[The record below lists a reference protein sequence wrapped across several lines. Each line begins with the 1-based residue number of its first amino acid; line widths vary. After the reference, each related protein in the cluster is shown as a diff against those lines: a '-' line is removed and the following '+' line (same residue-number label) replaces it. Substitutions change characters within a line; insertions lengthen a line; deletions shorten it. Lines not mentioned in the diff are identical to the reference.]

1 MSRPLHAI
9 DSSDHKALSEA
20 LELAVKHDGP
30 AVFPVPSDYP
40 RDIPSSVDS
49 EVVLVVETS
58 GSTSRPKKVWHT
70 ARSLQAAA
78 EHVNEQLGGPGV
90 WWQALP
96 SHYIAGVMVLVR
108 ALLSGSAVISRTS
121 GETISDRLMQ
131 FARQADKDAPGVPQ
145 FTSLVPKQLADL
157 VDAARSEP
165 LVAKALTGFS
175 RILVG
180 GQKVP
185 EALIADAR
193 ELGVH
198 VTKTYGSAETA
209 GGCVWD
215 GKPLGGT
222 EIGQYQN
229 RIAVAGPMLAG
240 GYLGDPER
248 TAKSFVTREGKR
260 WFISDDRGQF
270 SEGILSISGR
280 ADRVIISGGVKVDLD
295 EVEASLQEEYDSL
308 DVAVFSA
315 VDDTWGES
323 IAVVS
328 IQDLDR
334 SALGSFLQGRFG
346 AGARLSRLDRVTSLP
361 RLTSG
366 KVDYQELH
374 RLLGTPTISTGVQ

>member
-1 MSRPLHAI
+1 MSRPLSAI

-20 LELAVKHDGP
+20 LELAVKHGGP
-30 AVFPVPSDYP
+30 AVFPVPSDDH
-40 RDIPSSVDS
+40 RDTPSSVDS
-49 EVVLVVETS
+49 EVALVVETS
-58 GSTSRPKKVWHT
+58 GSISRPKRVWHT
-70 ARSLQAAA
+70 AHSLEAAA
-78 EHVNEQLGGPGV
+78 DQVNERLGVPGV

-96 SHYIAGVMVLVR
+96 SHYVAGVMVIVR
-108 ALLSGSAVISRTS
+108 ALFSGSAVISRKP

-175 RILVG
+175 RVLVG

-185 EALIADAR
+185 ESLIADAR
-193 ELGVH
+193 ELGVR

-229 RIAVAGPMLAG
+229 RVAVAGPMLAG
-240 GYLGDPER
+240 GYLRDPER
-248 TAKSFVTREGKR
+248 TAKTFVTREGKR

-270 SEGILSISGR
+270 FEGILSVSGR
-280 ADRVIISGGVKVDLD
+280 ADRVVISGGVKVDLD
-295 EVEASLQEEYDSL
+295 EVEAALQEEYDSL
-308 DVAVFSA
+308 DVAVFSV

-323 IAVVS
+323 IAVLS
-328 IQDLDR
+328 TQDLE
-334 SALGSFLQGRFG
+334 SSMLEALLLGRFG
-346 AGARLSRLDRVTSLP
+346 TGARLSRSDVVTSLP

-374 RLLGTPTISTGVQ
+374 RLFSGPTMSTGVQ

>member
-20 LELAVKHDGP
+20 LELAVRHDGP
-30 AVFPVPSDYP
+30 AVFPVPSDDH
-40 RDIPSSVDS
+40 RDTPSSVDS
-49 EVVLVVETS
+49 EVALVVETS
-58 GSTSRPKKVWHT
+58 GSTSRPKRVWHT
-70 ARSLQAAA
+70 AHSLEAAA
-78 EHVNEQLGGPGV
+78 EHVNEQLGGSGV
-90 WWQALP
+90 WWQVLP
-96 SHYIAGVMVLVR
+96 SHYIAGVMVIVR
-108 ALLSGSAVISRTS
+108 ALVSGSAVISRTP

-165 LVAKALTGFS
+165 LVARAMTGFS

-222 EIGQYQN
+222 EIGQDQN

-240 GYLGDPER
+240 GYLGNPER
-248 TAKSFVTREGKR
+248 TAQSFVTREGKR

-270 SEGILSISGR
+270 FEGILSVSGR
-280 ADRVIISGGVKVDLD
+280 ADRVVISGGVKVDLD
-295 EVEASLQEEYDSL
+295 EVEAALQEVYESL
-308 DVAVFSA
+308 DVAVFSV

-328 IQDLDR
+328 TQDLE
-334 SALGSFLQGRFG
+334 SSMLEALLVGQFG
-346 AGARLSRLDRVTSLP
+346 TGARLSRLELVTSLP

-366 KVDYQELH
+366 KPDYQEVQKLYSPPK
-374 RLLGTPTISTGVQ
+374 TSTGVQ

>member
-1 MSRPLHAI
+1 MPRPLHPV
-9 DSSDHKALSEA
+9 DSDDHKALWDA

-30 AVFPVPSDYP
+30 AVFPVRSGYH

-49 EVVLVVETS
+49 EVALVVETS
-58 GSTSRPKKVWHT
+58 GSTSRPKRVWHT
-70 ARSLQAAA
+70 VRSLEAAA
-78 EHVNEQLGGPGV
+78 ERVNEQLEGPGV

-96 SHYIAGVMVLVR
+96 SHYIAGVMVTVR
-108 ALLSGSAVISRTS
+108 ALLSDSAVISRTS
-121 GETISDRLMQ
+121 GETISASLMQ

-157 VDAARSEP
+157 VDAGQREP
-165 LVAKALTGFS
+165 LVAEALRGFS
-175 RILVG
+175 RVLVG

-185 EALIADAR
+185 GSLIADAR

-198 VTKTYGSAETA
+198 VTITYGSAETA

-222 EIGQYQN
+222 EIGQDQN

-240 GYLGDPER
+240 GYLGNPER
-248 TAKSFVTREGKR
+248 TAQSFVTREGKR

-270 SEGILSISGR
+270 FEGILSVSGR
-280 ADRVIISGGVKVDLD
+280 ADRVVISGGVKVDLD
-295 EVEASLQEEYDSL
+295 EVEAALQEVYESL
-308 DVAVFSA
+308 DVAVFSV

-328 IQDLDR
+328 TQDLE
-334 SALGSFLQGRFG
+334 SSMLEALLVGQFG
-346 AGARLSRLDRVTSLP
+346 TGARLSRLELVTSLP

-366 KVDYQELH
+366 KPDYQEVQKLYSPPK
-374 RLLGTPTISTGVQ
+374 TSTGVQ

>member
-1 MSRPLHAI
+1 MPRPLHAI
-9 DSSDHKALSEA
+9 DSSDHKVLWEA

-30 AVFPVPSDYP
+30 AVFPVRSDYH
-40 RDIPSSVDS
+40 RDIPSSVAS
-49 EVVLVVETS
+49 EVALVVETS
-58 GSTSRPKKVWHT
+58 GSTSRPKRVWHT
-70 ARSLQAAA
+70 AHSLGSAA
-78 EHVNEQLGGPGV
+78 EHVNEELGGSGV

-96 SHYIAGVMVLVR
+96 SHYIAGVMVIVR

-175 RILVG
+175 RVLVG
-180 GQKVP
+180 GQKVS
-185 EALIADAR
+185 EALIADAQ

-222 EIGQYQN
+222 EIGQFQN
-229 RIAVAGPMLAG
+229 RIAIAGPMLAG

-248 TAKSFVTREGKR
+248 TAKGFVTREGKR

-295 EVEASLQEEYDSL
+295 EVEAALQEEYDSL
-308 DVAVFSA
+308 DVAVFSV

-334 SALGSFLQGRFG
+334 SAVGSFLHGRFG

-374 RLLGTPTISTGVQ
+374 RLFSAPTMSTGVQ

>member
-1 MSRPLHAI
+1 MSRPLSAI

-20 LELAVKHDGP
+20 LELAVKHGGP
-30 AVFPVPSDYP
+30 AVFPVPSDDH
-40 RDIPSSVDS
+40 RDTPSSVDS
-49 EVVLVVETS
+49 EVALVVETS
-58 GSTSRPKKVWHT
+58 GSISRPKRVWHT
-70 ARSLQAAA
+70 AQSLKAAA
-78 EHVNEQLGGPGV
+78 DQVNERLGVPGV

-96 SHYIAGVMVLVR
+96 SHYVAGVMVIVR
-108 ALLSGSAVISRTS
+108 ALFSGSAVISRKP

-175 RILVG
+175 RVLVG

-185 EALIADAR
+185 ESLIADAR
-193 ELGVH
+193 ELGVR

-229 RIAVAGPMLAG
+229 RVAVAGPMLAG
-240 GYLGDPER
+240 GYLRDPER
-248 TAKSFVTREGKR
+248 TAKTFVTREGKR

-270 SEGILSISGR
+270 SEGILFISGR

-308 DVAVFSA
+308 DVAVFSL

-328 IQDLDR
+328 IQDLNR
-334 SALGSFLQGRFG
+334 SALESFLQGRFG
-346 AGARLSRLDRVTSLP
+346 AGARLSRLDVVTSLP

-366 KVDYQELH
+366 KVDFQELH
-374 RLLGTPTISTGVQ
+374 RLFSGPTMSTGVQ